1 MSEAYIGASVG
12 RVEDPR
18 LLTGRGRYVAD
29 VTVTRMKHAAFVRAW
44 PAHARIVSIDT
55 SRARELP
62 GVHAVLTAADLPP
75 ATLADGNRI
84 EGLAKTPQPVLATGK
99 VRFVGEAVA
108 IVVAEDRYIAE
119 DAAELVDVE
128 YDPLPAVVTPGAK
141 PDGHVPII
149 DELPDDII
157 YDQSASFTGPA
168 GPASPAGPDADAV
181 FASAPHVFVKE
192 LSMARSMAAP
202 MECRGTVAAYAP
214 ASAELDVWCSTQ
226 SPHLLRRRL
235 SAASGLAENRVRVH
249 MHDVGG
255 GFGQKIA
262 AQPEELVV
270 ALAAVRLATA
280 VKWVEDRREH
290 LMAAPHARGQS
301 LRLELAVGD
310 DGEFLA
316 LRAEVT
322 GDAGAYSFNA
332 ASALIEPFL
341 TARILPGVYRIDR
354 YSYRVV
360 TGLTNKS
367 PVAPYRGVGF
377 VAAQAARELLIDE
390 AARELDIDRLELRRR
405 NMVRPEDFP
414 YTSCTGL
421 VYDSGSYLE
430 SLATVQRMSGYES
443 FQRQQAEARE
453 NGRLIGLGFSPYVEP
468 TGWGTEG
475 MDQIGWHSF
484 PSNDSARVSVDQSGK
499 VTVSVGTASQGQGIE
514 TTLAQIAADAVG
526 VRLED
531 VVVRFGDTSSAPI
544 SLAGTRA
551 SRVAVV
557 SGGAVGLAGLD
568 IRGKILNIAG
578 LMLESDPATLS
589 ASGGM
594 VTSSAGASIPV
605 ADVVQRA
612 FGMTE
617 VRAVDPEPNFT
628 STRFYDPPA
637 TYSNAALAALVEI
650 DPGTGGVKV
659 LRMFGAEDCGTTIN
673 PKIVEGQFSGAIV
686 QGLGGALTE
695 RIAYSDDGELL
706 TTTFMDYLLPTSG
719 EAPGIDIEH
728 LESPSPHT
736 WAGIKGVGESGVVG
750 APAAI
755 AAAVA
760 DAVAHLGSTVT
771 RLPLLPED
779 VFTLVHPATG
789 LRSPGLRSAAGRAR
803 SPGAPPKITIPIIQN
818 KMVAAPP

>member
-1 MSEAYIGASVG
+1 MIGGKPSGTGSAYIGASVA

-29 VTVTRMKHAAFVRAW
+29 VVVPLMKHAAFVRAW
-44 PAHARIVSIDT
+44 PSHARIVSIDT
-55 SRARELP
+55 SRARQLS
-62 GVHAVLTAADLPP
+62 GVVAVLTAEDLPP
-75 ATLADGNRI
+75 ATLTDGNWI
-84 EGLAKTPQPVLATGK
+84 ERLAKTPQPVLARDK

-108 IVVAEDRYIAE
+108 IVVADSRYIAE

-128 YDPLPAVVTPGAK
+128 YETLPAVVSAGCEPS
-141 PDGHVPII
+141 GHVPII
-149 DELPDDII
+149 DGLPDDII
-157 YDQSASFTGPA
+157 YNEAASFGDVDEA
-168 GPASPAGPDADAV
+168 
-181 FASAPHVFVKE
+181 FASAPHVFVKDFS
-192 LSMARSMAAP
+192 LARSMAAP
-202 MECRGTVAAYAP
+202 MECRGTVATYNP

-235 SAASGLAENRVRVH
+235 AAATDLAENHIRVH

-262 AQPEELVV
+262 AHPEDLVV
-270 ALAAVRLATA
+270 AMASVRLAVP

-301 LRLELAVGD
+301 LRLELAVAD

-316 LRAEVT
+316 MRSHVT

-341 TARILPGVYRIDR
+341 TARILPGVYRVER
-354 YSYRVV
+354 YAYRVV

-390 AARELDIDRLELRRR
+390 AARTLGIDRLELRRR
-405 NMVRPEDFP
+405 NMVRPADFP

-430 SLATVQRMSGYES
+430 SLATVEQMCDYAS
-443 FQRQQAEARE
+443 FSREQAGARAD
-453 NGRLIGLGFSPYVEP
+453 GRLLGLGFSPYVEP

-475 MDQIGWHSF
+475 MNQIGWHSF

-499 VTVSVGTASQGQGIE
+499 VTVAVGTPSQGQGIE
-514 TTLAQIAADAVG
+514 TTLAQVAADAVG
-526 VRLED
+526 VRFED

-544 SLAGTRA
+544 STAGTRA

-568 IRGKILNIAG
+568 IQQKILKVAG
-578 LMLESDPATLS
+578 QMLEVDPAVLNVT
-589 ASGGM
+589 GGM
-594 VTSSAGASIPV
+594 VTSPSLEGVSISV
-605 ADVVQRA
+605 AEVVQRA
-612 FGMTE
+612 FRLTE
-617 VRAVDPEPNFT
+617 IRSVEPEPNFT

-637 TYSNAALAALVEI
+637 TYSNACLAALVEV
-650 DPGTGGVKV
+650 DPDTGGVRV
-659 LRMFGAEDCGTTIN
+659 LRMFGAEDCGTIIN
-673 PKIVEGQFSGAIV
+673 PQIVEGQFAGAIV

-695 RIAYSDDGELL
+695 RIAYSDEGEPL
-706 TTTFMDYLLPTSG
+706 TTTFMDYLLPTFG
-719 EAPGIDIEH
+719 EAPRIDIKH
-728 LESPSPHT
+728 LESPSPYT
-736 WAGIKGVGESGVVG
+736 WSGIKGVGESGVVG
-750 APAAI
+750 SPAAI

-760 DAVAHLGSTVT
+760 DAVAHLGSTVA
-771 RLPLLPED
+771 RLPLLPEE
-779 VFTLVHPATG
+779 VFSLVHPAEL
-789 LRSPGLRSAAGRAR
+789 LRGAVLASQAPGRLRWCRR
-803 SPGAPPKITIPIIQN
+803 P
-818 KMVAAPP
+818 